1 MNGVFCIP
9 FFMQT
14 FYQPSDSWSNA
25 SFLVNHSSAPF
36 SVDLLNGF
44 EPSRADDSRETPPPR
59 PFPSKYLFIF
69 AQRPISSSVA
79 PERLV
84 GAPFPA
90 SDRLD
95 LAVYLQNEA
104 GSVEE
109 AKSGKKASVFVLVSL
124 LPVAWTGRS
133 IPCLLF
139 FFVFCRARR
148 LGELQWSWTELSCL
162 DCACL
167 QLWPKIVLKK
177 WLNISSRESDFSADE
192 AETTESEFEYE
203 GCGFSSSTY
212 FVYINSP

>member
-9 FFMQT
+9 FCMQT

-69 AQRPISSSVA
+69 GQRPISSSVA

-139 FFVFCRARR
+139 FFCFLSRSSIGGIAVELDWTLLFGLR
-148 LGELQWSWTELSCL
+148 LPAAVAQDRSQEVAQYQLQR
-162 DCACL
+162 
-167 QLWPKIVLKK
+167 V
-177 WLNISSRESDFSADE
+177 RF
-192 AETTESEFEYE
+192 
-203 GCGFSSSTY
+203 
-212 FVYINSP
+212 